1 MTTWTR
7 DTCAAAFPN
16 DFQCAKHIWPYAV
29 VGGFFTLFIIGGL
42 INVWRKGYCNKRDI
56 KSFFGLNSYS

>member
-1 MTTWTR
+1 MTSWSR

-29 VGGFFTLFIIGGL
+29 VGGILTLLLIGGL
-42 INVWRKGYCNKRDI
+42 INVLRKGYCTTRNI
-56 KSFFGLNSYS
+56 KSFFEIESYS